1 MMSAKLSVFFRNF
14 IMNIAKSI
22 TDLIGNTPL
31 LELQNLSRGL
41 PARVAVKLEFFNP
54 GSSVKDR
61 IALAMVE
68 AAEREGKIKPGT
80 TIVEAT
86 SGNTGIGLA
95 MVCAAKGYKLVI
107 TMPESMSKERKML
120 LRAYGA
126 ELVLTPAAEGMN
138 GAIAKAEEFVKNHPE
153 TYFMPRQFD
162 NPANPE
168 IHRQTTAEEIWR
180 DTDGN
185 VDIFVA
191 GVGTGGTLSGV
202 GEVLKS
208 RKPAVQVY
216 AVEPA
221 GSPVLSG
228 GQKGAH
234 LIQGLG
240 AGFVPKTLNTEIY
253 DGVITVSN
261 EDAMATARAL
271 ADKEGILSGISSG
284 AAVWSALQLAAKPE
298 NSGKLIVTVLPSYGE
313 RYLSTALFAD
323 LA

>member
-1 MMSAKLSVFFRNF
+1 
-14 IMNIAKSI
+14 MNIAKSI

-208 RKPAVQVY
+208 RKPKVQIY

-221 GSPVLSG
+221 SSPVLSG

-298 NSGKLIVTVLPSYGE
+298 NAGKLIVTVLPSYGE